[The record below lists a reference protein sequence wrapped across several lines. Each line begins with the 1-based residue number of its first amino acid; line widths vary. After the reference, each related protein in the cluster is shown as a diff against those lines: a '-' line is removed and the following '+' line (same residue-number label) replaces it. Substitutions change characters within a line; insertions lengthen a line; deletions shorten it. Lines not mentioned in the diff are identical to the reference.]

1 MGKKIILVV
10 IWAILIY
17 FLKQNPFFTI
27 DVDMLKQFISGNP
40 KYTIFIIIG
49 LWVFRLLIFMPGST
63 LMILGGICLGP
74 TIGFTLSMTG
84 MVISESL
91 VFIAARTFTSTRIN
105 HYLNKKHPRLK
116 GLLENYRYKF
126 LALGVIC
133 PIVPTDVICYLSAST
148 GIGYPSYLLTIIISN
163 IPMIVLYSTLGGSFG
178 HSVFWIVVSVIL
190 LLIISIISLK
200 TLKKLKLELH
210 SENL

>member
-1 MGKKIILVV
+1 MRKNIILFV

-17 FLKQNPFFTI
+17 FLKQNHLLTM
-27 DVDMLKQFISGNP
+27 DVDVLKQFISGNP
-40 KYTIFIIIG
+40 KYTIFIFIG

-74 TIGFTLSMTG
+74 TKGFTLSMTG

-91 VFIAARTFTSTRIN
+91 VFIASRTFTSTRIN

-163 IPMIVLYSTLGGSFG
+163 IPMIALYSTLGGSFG
-178 HSVFWIVVSVIL
+178 HSVFWIVVSVIS

-200 TLKKLKLELH
+200 ILKKLKLELH